1 MTDKPPKPGIYRV
14 GLEYPIMLPHAIK
27 NIYDNPRT
35 DIVIRSYVSAEGRNV
50 VLMDTRSCPQQ
61 PYTNQQHTSISAEL
75 NGSHGNRGS

>member
-50 VLMDTRSCPQQ
+50 VLMDGIQGHVHSNLIQTNNTPQ
-61 PYTNQQHTSISAEL
+61 YQQS
-75 NGSHGNRGS
+75 